1 MDEITVL
8 FFFFP
13 LVAICI
19 ISSFVRQIRVEKE
32 RLYKLFSITTE
43 LSHGL
48 SAGNLQQMK
57 QSLKGF
63 LGIQAYVL
71 WAKDEGNWTLL
82 LKDGKVRRDISNY
95 SDLS

>member
-1 MDEITVL
+1 M
-8 FFFFP
+8 
-13 LVAICI
+13 
-19 ISSFVRQIRVEKE
+19 EKE

-43 LSHGL
+43 LSRGL

-71 WAKDEGNWTLL
+71 WAKDEENWTAFI
-82 LKDGKVRRDISNY
+82 KGWKST
-95 SDLS
+95 S